1 MIGRCGRDDDDPWN
15 VHPSFSALLLAK
27 IFLWGGEEVKLGSCA
42 GVRSTKSIIITF
54 ISTTGALIWASIVL
68 YVYDTLCLGW
78 FRSGLTN
85 PRSCKS
91 SGEID
96 CAGQWAFDV
105 LMILTPR
112 WCDTNL
118 CGYDDDMRQ
127 NAIGWRGA
135 CFLPTEQYPLGS
147 LEGCDGPFSSNF
159 IFWRGR
165 ATEDW
170 AIFLAPNLPEL
181 TGKLGSS
188 SWVCTCMIL
197 LSRSATSV

>member
-27 IFLWGGEEVKLGSCA
+27 IFLLGGEEVKLGSCA

-54 ISTTGALIWASIVL
+54 ISTTGALFWASIVL

-96 CAGQWAFDV
+96 CAGQ
-105 LMILTPR
+105 
-112 WCDTNL
+112 
-118 CGYDDDMRQ
+118 
-127 NAIGWRGA
+127 
-135 CFLPTEQYPLGS
+135 
-147 LEGCDGPFSSNF
+147 
-159 IFWRGR
+159 
-165 ATEDW
+165 
-170 AIFLAPNLPEL
+170 
-181 TGKLGSS
+181 
-188 SWVCTCMIL
+188 
-197 LSRSATSV
+197 